1 MVGPEGRALV
11 FVSGLAAAAIAYGF
25 GIAWSA
31 PLWVLFVVLLMVF
44 REPQR
49 VVPALPLAIISPV
62 DGRVVSVETSRDKWL
77 DREAVVV
84 GIRFHEPGISPLRSP
99 TEGKV
104 MDFWTN
110 LGSQKVPSGSPTEYT
125 MWVQTDESDDVVFS
139 VVTRAFSRFKA
150 DVAPGERVGQGQR
163 NGFIFFGKRVD
174 VLVPA
179 NACVEVSPG
188 DSVLAGSGV
197 IATLVREPAA
207 G

>member
-1 MVGPEGRALV
+1 MVAPEGRAV
-11 FVSGLAAAAIAYGF
+11 VVISGLGAAAVAYAV
-25 GIAWSA
+25 GITWSA

-44 REPQR
+44 REPNR
-49 VVPALPLAIISPV
+49 IVPSLPLAIISPV
-62 DGRVVSVETSRDKWL
+62 DGKVVSVEQHHDKWL
-77 DREAVVV
+77 NRKAMV
-84 GIRFHEPGISPLRSP
+84 IRIQIHEPGISALRSP

-110 LGSQKVPSGSPTEYT
+110 LGSQDAATGSPTEYT
-125 MWVQTDESDDVVFS
+125 MWVQTDEADDVVFS

-179 NACVEVSPG
+179 NSSAQVRPG
-188 DSVLAGSGV
+188 DAILAGSGV
-197 IATLVREPAA
+197 VATLIRE
-207 G
+207 